1 MLSGIQ
7 RYVCESQSPL
17 AVESEQLCQKQQD
30 KGLEYTSSKRKSR
43 GNVDML
49 LNGEVPLVAQDMQK
63 ILPFLPQSLQIRL
76 AFRNPRY
83 QWERLEQ
90 GRHTFGRR

>member
-1 MLSGIQ
+1 
-7 RYVCESQSPL
+7 
-17 AVESEQLCQKQQD
+17 
-30 KGLEYTSSKRKSR
+30 
-43 GNVDML
+43 ML

-63 ILPFLPQSLQIRL
+63 ILPSLPQSLQIRL
-76 AFRNPRY
+76 AFRNPRN

>member
-1 MLSGIQ
+1 
-7 RYVCESQSPL
+7 
-17 AVESEQLCQKQQD
+17 
-30 KGLEYTSSKRKSR
+30 
-43 GNVDML
+43 ML

-63 ILPFLPQSLQIRL
+63 ILPSLPQSLQIRL